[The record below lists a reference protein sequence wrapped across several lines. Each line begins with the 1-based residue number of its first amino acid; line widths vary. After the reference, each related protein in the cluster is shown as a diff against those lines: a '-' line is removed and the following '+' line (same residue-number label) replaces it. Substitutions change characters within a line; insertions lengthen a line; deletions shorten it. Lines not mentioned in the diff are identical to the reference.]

1 MPRAK
6 STKPTTRRRKKA
18 PSKGLGDTIE
28 NVTEATGIKKAV
40 KWLAGEDCGCD
51 ARKEKL
57 NKLFPYDRHKPK
69 KCMSEAQYNQWTKV
83 KDITKQDKHRY
94 LTEVYPVIAQI
105 HAIVFDH
112 RYHEPCTCTPRQ
124 WEQWRKDLEQVYS
137 TYQEDAK
144 S

>member
-124 WEQWRKDLEQVYS
+124 WEQWRKDLDQVYS
-137 TYQEDAK
+137 TYETENQ
-144 S
+144 

>member
-28 NVTEATGIKKAV
+28 KVTEATGIKKAV

-124 WEQWRKDLEQVYS
+124 WEQWRKDLDQVYS
-137 TYQEDAK
+137 TYQDDAK

>member
-6 STKPTTRRRKKA
+6 STKPTRRRKA

-28 NVTEATGIKKAV
+28 KVTEATGIKKAV

-57 NKLFPYDRHKPK
+57 NKLFPYDRHKPA
-69 KCMSEAQYNQWTKV
+69 KCMSEAQYNQWTKL
-83 KDITKQDKHRY
+83 KDITKQDKNRY
-94 LTEVYPVIAQI
+94 LTEVYPAIAQI
-105 HAIVFDH
+105 HAVVFGH

-124 WEQWRKDLEQVYS
+124 WEQWRNDLDQVYS
-137 TYQEDAK
+137 TYEADAK
-144 S
+144 G